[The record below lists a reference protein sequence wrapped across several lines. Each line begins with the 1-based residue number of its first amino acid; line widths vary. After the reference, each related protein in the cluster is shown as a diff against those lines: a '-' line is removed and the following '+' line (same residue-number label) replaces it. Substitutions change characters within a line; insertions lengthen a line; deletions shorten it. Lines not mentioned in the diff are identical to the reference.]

1 MSRACMYADKCS
13 NEFTKGVR
21 EFLIVAEA
29 NKQNNFMCCPCRK
42 CKNEKDY
49 TDKKTLHSHLFR
61 YGFKSGYN
69 VWTKHGER
77 GVMMEDNEEEENNDN
92 YPMFPEY
99 GDITMEDNEGRL
111 SGKGTLGKKAMIC
124 RDGHSFTQAHY
135 TVMTLCR
142 CVS

>member
-1 MSRACMYADKCS
+1 MEFIVCYTYIMQMSRAWMYADKCS
-13 NEFTKGVR
+13 NEFIKGVR

-49 TDKKTLHSHLFR
+49 TDKKTLHGHLFR

-77 GVMMEDNEEEENNDN
+77 GVMMEDNEEEEDDDN
-92 YPMFPEY
+92 YPP
-99 GDITMEDNEGRL
+99 GKLKIKRNQTMWLMMIFAGSLLMQRDNAKVKGR
-111 SGKGTLGKKAMIC
+111 S
-124 RDGHSFTQAHY
+124 
-135 TVMTLCR
+135 
-142 CVS
+142 